1 VFGFLR
7 CRSRPRNIVSD
18 ATLLSEPAVKAVAKA
33 TTLALRASTNEEIK
47 MRLLGKSALV
57 LSVVGTMA
65 IGAVTTS
72 DARTRG
78 WVAGAA
84 GFAAGAAIGAA
95 AANANAAY
103 YGPGYSSYGYA
114 PTYGYYD
121 RPATAYTGDPA
132 YRGYGAYGYAPG
144 YDTNYIGPMRERVLE
159 GRDY

>member
-1 VFGFLR
+1 
-7 CRSRPRNIVSD
+7 
-18 ATLLSEPAVKAVAKA
+18 
-33 TTLALRASTNEEIK
+33 
-47 MRLLGKSALV
+47 MRLLGKSAIV
-57 LSVVGTMA
+57 LGIATTMA
-65 IGAVTTS
+65 IAAVTTS
-72 DARTRG
+72 DARSRRG

-95 AANANAAY
+95 AANANAGY
-103 YGPGYSSYGYA
+103 YGGPGYAYGYE

-144 YDTNYIGPMRERVLE
+144 YDTNYTGPMRERHLE

>member
-1 VFGFLR
+1 
-7 CRSRPRNIVSD
+7 
-18 ATLLSEPAVKAVAKA
+18 
-33 TTLALRASTNEEIK
+33 
-47 MRLLGKSALV
+47 MRLLARSAAV
-57 LSVVGTMA
+57 LGVAGTMA
-65 IGAVTTS
+65 IAAVTAS

-95 AANANAAY
+95 AANANASY

-132 YRGYGAYGYAPG
+132 YRGYDSYGYAPG
-144 YDTNYIGPMRERVLE
+144 YDVNYTGPMRERHLE